1 MNRWTIAAWIL
12 ILAGVA
18 VGVAIVIT
26 ALSMYDA
33 SYRSGA
39 QAGAVVSGGEAAAS
53 AGAASP
59 GSLPPGSRL
68 VIPSVDVDAG
78 IIAVGVDASGVM
90 GTPSNGWDV
99 GWYDFSAA
107 PGQPGNSVMTGHVDY
122 YDVGAAVFWRLRDL
136 GPGDEVQ
143 VHLPEGDGA
152 VTYQVTEVESYDAGT
167 APVDAIIGPTD
178 DDVLTLITCD
188 GWFDPSVR
196 EYDHRLVVRAE
207 RVS

>member
-1 MNRWTIAAWIL
+1 MNRWTIVAWIL

-26 ALSMYDA
+26 AVSMYDA

-39 QAGAVVSGGEAAAS
+39 QASLVASQGESGASTT
-53 AGAASP
+53 P
-59 GSLPPGSRL
+59 GILPPGSRL
-68 VIPSVDVDAG
+68 VIPSIDVDAG
-78 IIAVGVDASGVM
+78 IIAVGVDGSGVM

-99 GWYDFSAA
+99 GWYDFSAL

-136 GPGDEVQ
+136 GSGDEVE
-143 VHLPEGDGA
+143 VYLPEGGGVA
-152 VTYQVTEVESYDAGT
+152 IYQVTEVESYDAGT
-167 APVDAIIGPTD
+167 APLDAIIGPTT

-188 GWFDPSVR
+188 GSFNPSMR

-207 RVS
+207 LVS

>member
-18 VGVAIVIT
+18 VGVAMVIT
-26 ALSMYDA
+26 AVSMYDA

-39 QAGAVVSGGEAAAS
+39 QASLAAS
-53 AGAASP
+53 QGESGASTTS
-59 GSLPPGSRL
+59 GSLAPGSRL
-68 VIPSVDVDAG
+68 VIPSIDVDAS
-78 IIAVGVDASGVM
+78 IIAVGVDGSGAM

-99 GWYDFSAA
+99 GWYDFSAL

-136 GPGDEVQ
+136 GSGDEV
-143 VHLPEGDGA
+143 A
-152 VTYQVTEVESYDAGT
+152 IYQVTEVESYDAGT
-167 APVDAIIGPTD
+167 APLDAIIGPTT

-188 GWFDPSVR
+188 GSFNPSMR

-207 RVS
+207 LVS

>member
-26 ALSMYDA
+26 AVSMYDA

-39 QAGAVVSGGEAAAS
+39 QASLAAS
-53 AGAASP
+53 QGESGASTTS
-59 GSLPPGSRL
+59 GSLAPGSRL
-68 VIPSVDVDAG
+68 VIPSIDVDAS
-78 IIAVGVDASGVM
+78 IIAVGVDGSGAM
-90 GTPSNGWDV
+90 GMPSNGWDV
-99 GWYDFSAA
+99 GWYDFSAL

-136 GPGDEVQ
+136 GSGDEVE
-143 VHLPEGDGA
+143 VYLPEGGGVA
-152 VTYQVTEVESYDAGT
+152 IYQVTEVESYDAGT
-167 APVDAIIGPTD
+167 APLDAIIGPTT

-188 GWFDPSVR
+188 GSFNPSMR

-207 RVS
+207 LVS